1 MRKKWRSYLH
11 KRANIVTTS
20 SNFKGYILI
29 KSLLSYDSYPL
40 YMRERERERGFNKHG
55 LYIEHYINWCK
66 WTKYFIIYFTTIY
79 DNYEEFN

>member
-1 MRKKWRSYLH
+1 MLKYLSHYEKKIVFLLH

-40 YMRERERERGFNKHG
+40 YMWERERERERED
-55 LYIEHYINWCK
+55 LINMD
-66 WTKYFIIYFTTIY
+66 FILNITSIGV
-79 DNYEEFN
+79 NGQNIS

>member
-1 MRKKWRSYLH
+1 MLKYLSHYEKKIVFLLH

-40 YMRERERERGFNKHG
+40 YMRERERERED
-55 LYIEHYINWCK
+55 LINMD
-66 WTKYFIIYFTTIY
+66 FILNITSIGV
-79 DNYEEFN
+79 NGQNIS

>member
-1 MRKKWRSYLH
+1 MFLLH

-40 YMRERERERGFNKHG
+40 YMRERERKRERERED
-55 LYIEHYINWCK
+55 LINMD
-66 WTKYFIIYFTTIY
+66 FILNITSIGV
-79 DNYEEFN
+79 NGQNIS

>member
-1 MRKKWRSYLH
+1 MLKYLSHYEKKIVFLLH

-40 YMRERERERGFNKHG
+40 YMRERERERERED
-55 LYIEHYINWCK
+55 LINMD
-66 WTKYFIIYFTTIY
+66 FILNITSIGV
-79 DNYEEFN
+79 NGQNIS

>member
-1 MRKKWRSYLH
+1 MVFLLH

-40 YMRERERERGFNKHG
+40 YMRERERERERED
-55 LYIEHYINWCK
+55 LINMD
-66 WTKYFIIYFTTIY
+66 FILNITSIGV
-79 DNYEEFN
+79 NGQNIS

>member
-1 MRKKWRSYLH
+1 MFLLH

-40 YMRERERERGFNKHG
+40 YMRERERERERED
-55 LYIEHYINWCK
+55 LINMD
-66 WTKYFIIYFTTIY
+66 FILNITSIGV
-79 DNYEEFN
+79 NGQNIS

>member
-1 MRKKWRSYLH
+1 MLKYLSHYEKKMVFLLH

-40 YMRERERERGFNKHG
+40 YMRERERERERED
-55 LYIEHYINWCK
+55 LINMD
-66 WTKYFIIYFTTIY
+66 FILNITSIGV
-79 DNYEEFN
+79 NGQNIS